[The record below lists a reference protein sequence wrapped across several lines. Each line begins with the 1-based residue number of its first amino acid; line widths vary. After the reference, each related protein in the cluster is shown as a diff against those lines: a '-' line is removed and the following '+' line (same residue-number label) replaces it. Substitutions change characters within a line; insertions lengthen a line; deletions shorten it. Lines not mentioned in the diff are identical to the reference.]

1 MGLVAHRPRTRR
13 RAPLRPA
20 VTEHLSR
27 LARLCWALDARRWTL
42 AVMNIVAAALFV
54 MGCIGFFWP
63 SLYVGSVTL
72 FLVGSV
78 LFLVV
83 ALASALL
90 EHGPST

>member
-1 MGLVAHRPRTRR
+1 MTDH
-13 RAPLRPA
+13 LRP
-20 VTEHLSR
+20 
-27 LARLCWALDARRWTL
+27 LARLCWAVDARRWML
-42 AVMNIVAAALFV
+42 AVMNVVAAALFV

-78 LFLVV
+78 LFL
-83 ALASALL
+83 AAAAGSALV